1 MKDSQRR
8 KKKMRNRWEEC
19 QVLSQ
24 TTVMTRWKKR
34 IRGRWKTESVRE
46 N

>member
-1 MKDSQRR
+1 MKDSQR
-8 KKKMRNRWEEC
+8 KKRMRNRWEEC

-24 TTVMTRWKKR
+24 TTVMTRRKKR
-34 IRGRWKTESVRE
+34 IRGRWKRVRE